1 MSLKQVV
8 ALVDSDGA
16 YITLAN
22 PLKVDVLLG
31 AAALPVNVGASIDR
45 RVSGMIAALD
55 DTVEINTAAVG
66 SLGVQITSTW
76 TGTIVFEAT
85 VDDVTWNSIT
95 ADPGAITST
104 TANGSWTI
112 ACAGQS
118 KVRVRASA
126 WTSGSAS
133 VTLNGSTATSTV
145 VLGEPLPSGDNTIG
159 RVKVTDG
166 TDVLQIDGTGAA
178 AIQNPPNLDVAA
190 STLATQATL
199 ATRASE
205 ATLATR
211 ASEATLSTR
220 ASETTLAAASAF
232 LSSID
237 GKLTAPLSVTGPL
250 TDTQLR
256 ASPVP
261 VSGPLTDAQVRA
273 SPLSVTGSVAPN
285 NVVDTTNSSTTPLA
299 GAGIFI
305 GISREVLNYAAVAV
319 FAYADVAGTLYLE
332 FSTNGTN
339 WDLSIPYTLSAAS
352 PTTSVLDVP
361 SGPHAQY
368 FRARYVNGGTPQG
381 AFRLQTLLLANA
393 PAPHS
398 IPLGSIPFV
407 GDDAVLTQS
416 EMIGLSTS
424 GGGTYVPVKVS
435 PSGAIQVGGAV
446 DIGQTNAAQ
455 VLNTVPTSGYGLV
468 VRGVYPSQGST
479 TSGQTGPL
487 SQGAVTTAAPSYSN
501 GQTSP
506 LSLTLAGALRTDSSA
521 VTQPISN
528 TNLDVALSTLA
539 LKNQFPT
546 TLGQTTK
553 AGSLSVAWASDTV
566 GTAGAAS
573 STVLTVQGITS
584 MTPLQ
589 VSASGSAGTV
599 PVLSTPAMTTTGAQV
614 WAANTSAKV
623 RKIYNPVANDNLYVI
638 YYDGTNNVT
647 NEATSQFTILP
658 GQTWEMP
665 SWNGSV
671 EYTGIVRAALKS
683 GTGNINATQV
693 T

>member
-16 YITLAN
+16 YVTLAN

-45 RVSGMIAALD
+45 RVSGMIAALNE
-55 DTVEINTAAVG
+55 TVEINTAAVG

-250 TDTQLR
+250 TDAQLR

-261 VSGPLTDAQVRA
+261 VSGPLTDAQLRA
-273 SPLSVTGSVAPN
+273 S
-285 NVVDTTNSSTTPLA
+285 
-299 GAGIFI
+299 
-305 GISREVLNYAAVAV
+305 AV
-319 FAYADVAGTLYLE
+319 
-332 FSTNGTN
+332 
-339 WDLSIPYTLSAAS
+339 
-352 PTTSVLDVP
+352 
-361 SGPHAQY
+361 
-368 FRARYVNGGTPQG
+368 
-381 AFRLQTLLLANA
+381 
-393 PAPHS
+393 
-398 IPLGSIPFV
+398 
-407 GDDAVLTQS
+407 
-416 EMIGLSTS
+416 
-424 GGGTYVPVKVS
+424 
-435 PSGAIQVGGAV
+435 QVGGAV

-455 VLNTVPTSGYGLV
+455 VLNTVPTSDYGLV
-468 VRGVYPSQGST
+468 VRGVYPTQGST

-487 SQGAVTTAAPSYSN
+487 SQGAVTTAAPSYAN

-528 TNLDVALSTLA
+528 VNLDVALSTLA

-566 GTAGAAS
+566 GTAGTPS
-573 STVLTVQGITS
+573 PTVLSVQGVSGGTDLSVAATKATAGAPAGFTVSTSAVKIWDSNTSAKARTITNNGS
-584 MTPLQ
+584 TN
-589 VSASGSAGTV
+589 VFVGNSNAVTASGSAMGLRLAPGGSYNDSGFGLYNGELWAIGDAV
-599 PVLSTPAMTTTGAQV
+599 SAAQNV
-614 WAANTSAKV
+614 SAAERT
-623 RKIYNPVANDNLYVI
+623 
-638 YYDGTNNVT
+638 
-647 NEATSQFTILP
+647 
-658 GQTWEMP
+658 
-665 SWNGSV
+665 
-671 EYTGIVRAALKS
+671 
-683 GTGNINATQV
+683 
-693 T
+693 